1 MCFCMLQEIDYE
13 LEGKNADRFRVNFQ
27 NTPWI
32 KVSNVQESKPEAPS
46 PLHLE
51 VSSNTLCIYG
61 AS

>member
-1 MCFCMLQEIDYE
+1 
-13 LEGKNADRFRVNFQ
+13 
-27 NTPWI
+27 
-32 KVSNVQESKPEAPS
+32 VSNVQESKPEAPS